1 MGDCKVIS
9 HKKGFTIVELV
20 IVIAVIAILAAVA
33 VPAFSG
39 VVNKAK
45 ISVVSQ
51 LAANFNKAVASCEA
65 EDGSILTMH
74 DVMCALEE
82 FGFDESDA
90 IDDKGDYCVVWDS
103 EQNRFVVFDKDEKK
117 VCSEEESST
126 PLTKLWQVVDEIPD
140 EADTS
145 LYLTE
150 SIDVDTVSAE
160 VGVDVGDNEEIEK
173 IIYTDTDEE
182 VKDIIIRVNDPATE
196 VDLTNK
202 GNDNVMVIG
211 LNNSPESV
219 TPPTNETPG
228 NTDDPEGT
236 DAPEPTD
243 EPIEDDKSYLIPK
256 SEDKVVYS
264 VVMNEQYD
272 SLNNAA
278 TIGGELILIANVK
291 EASIEIKNDVILDLN
306 GFTVGYFDSETG
318 ENNKDTMIING
329 GSLLI
334 KDSSAQ
340 KLGAIRNKANINYD
354 ATFSAIRIK
363 NGGSLTLESGTV
375 SGTKCAIYCEDG
387 TSAIIDGGEVRGVGE
402 AGMGIYVSNSVNLTV
417 NGGYIVTEKSSEYAI
432 GAKDIMND
440 YLITV
445 NGGLIE
451 GTIRHGGKGNL
462 VINNGTIRGV
472 DAAIVMRKG
481 TLEINGGELSTN
493 SNISKSRGYM
503 TAESKE
509 GFEQVGAVIHVDAV
523 AGSSIEEG
531 YITINDGILT
541 SLNFHAICIT
551 GTKQER
557 GNHKIFV
564 AINGGKIVSKSGYEA
579 VVRHS
584 NVYGLFETAE
594 EISETQIKV

>member
-1 MGDCKVIS
+1 MISLKVSPDCR
-9 HKKGFTIVELV
+9 G
-20 IVIAVIAILAAVA
+20 
-33 VPAFSG
+33 
-39 VVNKAK
+39 
-45 ISVVSQ
+45 VVSQ

-160 VGVDVGDNEEIEK
+160 VGVDVGDNEEVEK

-211 LNNSPESV
+211 LNNSPENV
-219 TPPTNETPG
+219 TPPTDETPG

-272 SLNNAA
+272 SLIDAA
-278 TIGGELILIANVK
+278 EIGGELILIANVK
-291 EASIEIKNDVILDLN
+291 ECHIEIKNDVILDLN
-306 GFTVGYFDSETG
+306 GCTIGYFDSETN
-318 ENNKDTMIING
+318 EDSDDTVIIDG
-329 GSLLI
+329 GSLVI
-334 KDSSAQ
+334 KDSSSQ
-340 KLGAIRNKANINYD
+340 KLGAIRNKARED
-354 ATFSAIRIK
+354 ANVSAIRIK

-387 TSAIIDGGEVRGVGE
+387 TSAIIDGGEVRGVGD

-417 NGGYIVTEKSSEYAI
+417 NGGYIVTENSFSYAI
-432 GAKDIMND
+432 EAKENMDQ
-440 YLITV
+440 YSVLID
-445 NGGLIE
+445 GGLIE
-451 GTIRHGGKGNL
+451 GTIAHIGSGNL
-462 VINNGTIRGV
+462 TVNKGEIRGNK
-472 DAAIVMRKG
+472 AGIVFKKG
-481 TLEINGGELSTN
+481 TLDIKGGHIYAISEVAVAKGYFPKSKAADEFEL
-493 SNISKSRGYM
+493 
-503 TAESKE
+503 
-509 GFEQVGAVIHVDAV
+509 VGAAIHVDCESK
-523 AGSSIEEG
+523 SSSG
-531 YITINDGILT
+531 KSNAKLTISGGKIQ
-541 SLNFHAICIT
+541 SSNFHAICIT
-551 GTKQER
+551 ASSQMGY
-557 GNHKIFV
+557 NHR
-564 AINGGKIVSKSGYEA
+564 INGSISGAEIISAPGYEN
-579 VVRHS
+579 VIRHS
-584 NVYGLFETAE
+584 YALGNLEVE
-594 EISETQIKV
+594 

>member
-51 LAANFNKAVASCEA
+51 LAANFNKAVASCET

-160 VGVDVGDNEEIEK
+160 VGVDVGDNEEVEK

-202 GNDNVMVIG
+202 GNDNVIVIG
-211 LNNSPESV
+211 LNNSSESV
-219 TPPTNETPG
+219 TPPTDETPG

-243 EPIEDDKSYLIPK
+243 EPIEDDKSYLIPE
-256 SEDKVVYS
+256 SEDKIVYS
-264 VVMNEQYD
+264 VVMNKQYD
-272 SLNNAA
+272 SLDNAA

-291 EASIEIKNDVILDLN
+291 ECHAEIKNDVILDLN
-306 GFTVGYFDSETG
+306 GFTIGYFDSETT
-318 ENNKDTMIING
+318 EDSDDTVIIDG

-340 KLGAIRNKANINYD
+340 KLGAIRNQAREDANV
-354 ATFSAIRIK
+354 SAIRIK
-363 NGGSLTLESGTV
+363 NGGTLTLESGTV

-402 AGMGIYVSNSVNLTV
+402 AGMGIYVSNNVNLII
-417 NGGYIVTEKSSEYAI
+417 NGGYISTETTARYAI
-432 GAKDIMND
+432 SVKDVMSG
-440 YLITV
+440 YTITV
-445 NGGLIE
+445 NDVLIE
-451 GTIRHGGKGNL
+451 GAIGNYGSGSL
-462 VINNGTIRGV
+462 IINNGTIQGV
-472 DAAIVMRKG
+472 NAAIVTKKG
-481 TLEINGGELSTN
+481 SLEINGGEFSTN
-493 SNISKSRGYM
+493 SNSLRNRGDIP
-503 TAESKE
+503 EVLEDSVD
-509 GFEQVGAVIHVDAV
+509 QVGAVIHVDATCSKQV
-523 AGSSIEEG
+523 KC
-531 YITINDGILT
+531 YITIKGGT
-541 SLNFHAICIT
+541 FVSKNFHTICFT
-551 GTKQER
+551 GQER
-557 GNHKIFV
+557 DDANNKYVLTIS
-564 AINGGKIVSKSGYEA
+564 GGTFSLPDGYETIVTKKSILCA
-579 VVRHS
+579 WPE
-584 NVYGLFETAE
+584 GTLIIT
-594 EISETQIKV
+594 

>member
-160 VGVDVGDNEEIEK
+160 VGVDVGDNEEVEK

-202 GNDNVMVIG
+202 GNDNVTVIG

-219 TPPTNETPG
+219 TPPTDETPG

-272 SLNNAA
+272 SLDNAA

-306 GFTVGYFDSETG
+306 GFTVGYFDSETN
-318 ENNKDTMIING
+318 EDSDDTIIIDG
-329 GSLLI
+329 GSLVI
-334 KDSSAQ
+334 KDSSAP
-340 KLGAIRNKANINYD
+340 KLGAIRNKARED
-354 ATFSAIRIK
+354 ANVSAIRIK

-387 TSAIIDGGEVRGVGE
+387 TSAIIDGGEIRGVGE

-462 VINNGTIRGV
+462 VINDGTIRGV

-493 SNISKSRGYM
+493 SNISKSKGYM
-503 TAESKE
+503 PTSN
-509 GFEQVGAVIHVDAV
+509 GDNFEQVGAVIHVDATS
-523 AGSSIEEG
+523 GSSKQIKIN
-531 YITINDGILT
+531 ITINGGNFV
-541 SLNFHAICIT
+541 SKNFHIMCFT
-551 GTKQER
+551 GQDQDYLNNKPVLTIK
-557 GNHKIFV
+557 GGIFISPEDYETIV
-564 AINGGKIVSKSGYEA
+564 YRHSVLSSFSFEVNTVSK
-579 VVRHS
+579 
-584 NVYGLFETAE
+584 L
-594 EISETQIKV
+594 KV